1 MRRRLL
7 VSIAVMAT
15 LLGAGSTA
23 ADASVL
29 SQLYAPLH
37 IHPASAPAPAFV
49 DSHFATISVQA
60 PMIRK
65 GYDATHTGIYTKG
78 TRSLDASLPESW
90 YLHSASGARVRDSAN
105 GYFVM
110 NPQSK
115 GWRHH
120 VLDACKPAPA
130 FCFVD
135 AMGVDGYQRAT
146 PRPNVSEAWWIKTT
160 TGEAKFLEKASNRF
174 HIVANNLTTSAY
186 PKFRVAYEMF
196 GRTSATRSLWVLQ
209 HTKCFCFAKF
219 GTEQGALYG
228 YSLFLAG
235 AGKRDRISVGSDTQA
250 GKWWDFF
257 NTASRLGVPAGRAV
271 NHDGVLVRPYT
282 HGVVMVNT
290 TSGSRSL
297 TVRRSGYSLAAHS
310 GKLILD

>member
-1 MRRRLL
+1 MRRLL
-7 VSIAVMAT
+7 ISIAVLAT
-15 LLGAGSTA
+15 LFGAASA
-23 ADASVL
+23 AAQASVL

-37 IHPASAPAPAFV
+37 IHPATAPAAAFV
-49 DSHFATISVQA
+49 DSHFPTISVQA
-60 PMIRK
+60 SMIGK

-78 TRSLDASLPESW
+78 TRSLDASFPESW
-90 YLHSASGARVRDSAN
+90 YLHSATGARVKDSAN

-115 GWRHH
+115 GWRQH
-120 VLDACKPAPA
+120 VLDACKPAPS

-135 AMGVDGYQRAT
+135 AMGADGYQRTT

-160 TGEAKFLEKASNRF
+160 TGEANFLEKASGRF

-186 PKFRVAYEMF
+186 PKFRVGYEMF

-219 GTEQGALYG
+219 STEQSALDG
-228 YSLFLAG
+228 YALFLAG
-235 AGKRDRISVGSDTQA
+235 AGKRDRISVGSDSQA

-257 NTASRLGVPAGRAV
+257 STAARLGEPTGRPV
-271 NHDGVLVRPYT
+271 NHGGVLVRAYT

-290 TSGSRSL
+290 TSASRSL
-297 TVRRSGYSLAAHS
+297 SVRRSGYSLAASS
-310 GKLILD
+310 GKIVLD